1 MIKLSNFNIQEELKK
16 IPDNPGVYMM
26 KNAFNEIIYVG
37 KAKNLKKRVRQYFQ
51 SKNHS
56 VKIENMIKNIS
67 EFEYIITDNELEA
80 LILEATLIKKHMPR
94 YNTLLRDDKQYPY
107 IKVSTNEK
115 YPRIIKVREVKK
127 DSAKYFGPY
136 ASVYAVNEIIHIIN
150 NLFTLRKCSLKL
162 DGTKKAARPCLNYH
176 IQKCTAPCMG
186 GVDEKEYKKEVE
198 KVINFLNGSGED
210 IIQLLTSNMME
221 ASKNLDFELAAKFRD
236 QIKSIEII
244 HEKQKIDA
252 AVTTTDQDIIGT
264 AIGIEEACV
273 QVFFI
278 RGGKI
283 IGREH
288 FLLTNIEN
296 ETREDI
302 VTSFI
307 TQFYTGT
314 VYIPKEVI
322 IECEIKDKE
331 LFETLLSEKRGN
343 KVTIKTPVKGEKNML
358 VKMVKKNALE
368 VLEKGSARIK
378 KEMEESEIALNALK
392 DLLGLD
398 ELPYRIEA
406 FDISNIQGVES
417 VGSMVVFERG
427 LASKSNYR
435 RFKIKTVIGPNDYK
449 SMEEVIERRLNRG
462 LSSTDENGFNKM
474 PDLMLIDGG
483 KGQTGIAEAVVE
495 NYGLNIPVCGM
506 VKDDKHTTNGL
517 LYKGQE
523 IPLKRNSEVYKLIWK
538 IQEEA
543 HRFAISYHRNL
554 RDKTIFKSELDNIK
568 GIGEKRKV
576 SLLKHFGSVE
586 AIKSKT
592 ADELATAPAM
602 SRLAAELVYNYFR
615 GIK

>member
-16 IPDNPGVYMM
+16 IPDNPGVYLM

-67 EFEYIITDNELEA
+67 EFEYIMTDNELEA

-107 IKVSTNEK
+107 IKITTNEK
-115 YPRIIKVREVKK
+115 YPRVIKVREVKK
-127 DSAKYFGPY
+127 DNAKYFGPY
-136 ASVYAVNEIIHIIN
+136 ASVFAVNEIINMIN
-150 NLFTLRKCSLKL
+150 NLFMLRKCSLKL

-176 IQKCTAPCMG
+176 IGKCTAPCMG
-186 GVDEKEYKKEVE
+186 GVDEKEYKKEVD
-198 KVINFLNGSGED
+198 KVISFLNGSGDD
-210 IIQLLTSNMME
+210 IIELLTANMME
-221 ASKNLDFELAAKFRD
+221 ASKNLDFELAAKYRD
-236 QIKSIEII
+236 QIKSVEII

-252 AVTTTDQDIIGT
+252 AETTTDQDIIGT

-602 SRLAAELVYNYFR
+602 NRLAAELVYNYFR